1 MTDES
6 STTQPSASQPAD
18 TTPSDKTPLR
28 DFVIMLGCAVV
39 LAAAVFFWIKRSAA
53 PLDPRGGLAVGN
65 MAPAINAQGWLGGD
79 AITAADMQG
88 KTVVVNG
95 WFPACTYCRLEAP
108 EMVAL
113 YEKYHSDDVLFIGLT
128 HEGEKSLPAIK
139 SFLAS
144 TQISWPNGYG
154 ALETMVAFEAEYFPL
169 VWVINPE
176 GKIVWNRD
184 SSEPLADF
192 LARTIN

>member
-6 STTQPSASQPAD
+6 NATEPSA
-18 TTPSDKTPLR
+18 TPPTATPLR

-39 LAAAVFFWIKRSAA
+39 LAAAVFLWIKRSAA
-53 PLDPRGGLAVGN
+53 PLDPRGGLAVGQ
-65 MAPAINAQGWLGGD
+65 MAPTINAQGWLGGN
-79 AITAADMQG
+79 AVTAAEMQG

-95 WFPACTYCRLEAP
+95 WFPGCTYCRLEAP
-108 EMVAL
+108 ELIEL
-113 YEKYHSDDVLFIGLT
+113 YEKYHSDDVLFLGLT
-128 HEGEKSLPAIK
+128 HEGEESLPAIK

-154 ALETMVAFEAEYFPL
+154 ALETMIAFEAEYFPV

-184 SSEPLADF
+184 SSEELADF